1 MFAPRITETMLS
13 VNGGP
18 FPNDKWT
25 NNAGLTQLMHDG
37 IFKLNDLPNHFQYT
51 TLFDAYRINAVK
63 IEFITNANVTS
74 TAVDHQMIAYNFT
87 DWSGQVAG
95 GAAMP
100 AESQLLTMQR
110 CRRRQAIAAKP
121 LKVYSK
127 LRQLSVMHEAAGGL
141 TYGYGRV
148 KPRWISTAEPGLE
161 HFGLITIWTN
171 ASSGVLPTVSMRATI
186 TYYIECRGVK

>member
-1 MFAPRITETMLS
+1 MFAPRTTETLLS

-18 FPNDKWT
+18 FPNAKWT
-25 NNAGLTQLMHDG
+25 NNGTLTQLMHDG
-37 IFKLNDLPNHFQYT
+37 VFKLDDLPNHFQYT

-74 TAVDHQMIAYNFT
+74 TAVNHQMIAYNFT
-87 DWSGQVAG
+87 DFQGQIGG

-110 CRRRQAIAAKP
+110 CKRRQVIDNKP

-127 LRQLSVMHEAAGGL
+127 LRQLAVMHEQPLAA

-161 HFGLITIWTN
+161 HFGLITILVN
-171 ASSGVLPTVSMRATI
+171 QAGAVLPTVPLRATI